1 MRNISFDVPEID
13 YLQLMERLK
22 GYAYP
27 RDKVT
32 KLLRSGELVRIRK
45 GLYLST
51 TTSIPYSKEILANLI
66 YGPSYVSLEYALQH
80 HGLIPEAVRVI
91 TSVTT
96 GRKKRYSTPVG
107 IFDYAH
113 LPERCFAP
121 GSQYELVDSTRSY
134 MIASPAKA
142 LFDTLFLRYPS
153 VRFAEIEAHLFENMR
168 IDEDEFSR
176 IDFSGIEILLER
188 CSRPSIHAL
197 RQLVQRRKQ
206 HGLKI
211 GVRPQIST

>member
-1 MRNISFDVPEID
+1 MRIISFDVPEID
-13 YLQLMERLK
+13 YLQLMEKLK

-80 HGLIPEAVRVI
+80 HGLIPEAVRI
-91 TSVTT
+91 IASVTT
-96 GRKKRYSTPVG
+96 GRKKRYHTPVG
-107 IFDYAH
+107 IFDYVH

-121 GSQYELVDSTRSY
+121 GMQYEPADTRRSY
-134 MIASPAKA
+134 LIASPAKA
-142 LFDTLFLRYPS
+142 LFDTLFLRYPA
-153 VRFAEIEAHLFENMR
+153 VRSADIEAHLFENMR

-176 IDFSGIEILLER
+176 IDFSGIELLLEQ
-188 CSRPSIHAL
+188 CHRPSIRAL
-197 RQLVQRRKQ
+197 RHLVQRRKL
-206 HGLKI
+206 HG
-211 GVRPQIST
+211 

>member
-1 MRNISFDVPEID
+1 MRTISFDVPEID
-13 YLQLMERLK
+13 YLQLMEKLK

-45 GLYLST
+45 GLYLSST
-51 TTSIPYSKEILANLI
+51 TPVPYAKEILANLI

-96 GRKKRYSTPVG
+96 GRKKRYHTPVG
-107 IFDYAH
+107 IFDYVH

-121 GSQYELVDSTRSY
+121 GMQYEPLDSRRSY
-134 MIASPAKA
+134 LIASPAKA
-142 LFDTLFLRYPS
+142 LFDTLFLRYTS
-153 VRFAEIEAHLFENMR
+153 VRFADIETHLFENMR
-168 IDEDEFSR
+168 IDEEEFSR
-176 IDFSGIEILLER
+176 IDFSGIELLLEQ
-188 CSRPSIHAL
+188 CHRPSIRAL
-197 RQLVQRRKQ
+197 RHVVQRRSL
-206 HGLKI
+206 HG
-211 GVRPQIST
+211 